1 MLPTTSSD
9 PEGFRSR
16 PIAFWK
22 ALEPLSKAYIS
33 TSTLHRDLRISN
45 GHTACGCEQG
55 YRRRRGLDSG
65 RKRRDR
71 GSYIQALGSRLHS
84 TYLRV
89 ASVKSNNFKG
99 LWACC
104 HHPRAF
110 R

>member
-1 MLPTTSSD
+1 M
-9 PEGFRSR
+9 FR
-16 PIAFWK
+16 K
-22 ALEPLSKAYIS
+22 ALGPLLKARIS
-33 TSTLHRDLRISN
+33 TSACTHAPCCHLRILN

-55 YRRRRGLDSG
+55 DRRRRGLDSG

-89 ASVKSNNFKG
+89 ASVKSNDLKG